1 MPLFEV
7 ELAGTSDMNRRG
19 FLKGT
24 AAATALAVSAPAVI
38 RAEAAKRVTVG
49 VIGCG
54 AMGITHVNTL
64 VELGNQG
71 LVNVAAVCD
80 VFENRRSTAAKF
92 APAKAVKDFR
102 RLLDMKDIDAVV
114 VATPDHW
121 HAAITIAAAEARKDV
136 YCEKP
141 MTHWKDLNDAKKVV
155 EAIARN
161 KRVMQVGTNGLSD
174 SQYEQA
180 AEKIAAG
187 ALGKL
192 IRAQASDLRNGP
204 IGCFSPGTNDPAAQ
218 PGKTLDWDLWLGPA
232 PKRPFE
238 PGRYF
243 AFRSFWDYSG
253 GVCTDFF
260 PHLLTPLVKMM
271 GLKFP
276 KRAVASG
283 GRYYWNDGREIPDVF
298 NLSIEYPAGPS
309 IYLVGGLANDA
320 NFPMQIQGQQTT
332 LTFGGAGFS
341 LDPQRA
347 AGNQAEPQEVKR
359 ERPGSLEEH
368 WKDFLSAIESR
379 KKPRSDEILG
389 YHVTAALH
397 MGVRS
402 FLEGKVFEFDAAKEQ
417 ARAL

>member
-1 MPLFEV
+1 
-7 ELAGTSDMNRRG
+7 MNRRN

-24 AAATALAVSAPAVI
+24 ATAAALAAAPAVV

-54 AMGITHVNTL
+54 AMGITHLNTL
-64 VELGNQG
+64 VDLGNKG
-71 LVNVAAVCD
+71 LVSVAAVCD
-80 VFENRRSTAAKF
+80 VFENRQKAATKL
-92 APAKAVKDFR
+92 AEAKAVKDFR
-102 RLLDMKDIDAVV
+102 RVLDMKDFDAVV

-121 HAAITIAAAEARKDV
+121 HAPIAIAAAEAGKDV

-192 IRAQASDLRNGP
+192 IRAHASDLRNGP
-204 IGCFSPGTNDPAAQ
+204 IGCFSPETNDPAAQ

-232 PKRPFE
+232 PKRPYE

-260 PHLLTPLVKMM
+260 PHLLTPLVQMM

-309 IYLVGGLANDA
+309 IYLVGGLANDT
-320 NFPMQIQGQQTT
+320 NFPMQIQGQQAT
-332 LTFGGAGFS
+332 LTFGGAGFTV
-341 LDPQRA
+341 DPQRA
-347 AGNQAEPQEVKR
+347 AANQAEPQETKR
-359 ERPGSLEEH
+359 DRPGSLEEH
-368 WKDFLSAIESR
+368 WKDFLGSIESR
-379 KKPRSDEILG
+379 KKPRSHEVLG
-389 YHVTAALH
+389 YQVMVALH

-402 FLEGKVFEFDAAKEQ
+402 FLEGKVFEFDAGKEQ
-417 ARAL
+417 VRAL